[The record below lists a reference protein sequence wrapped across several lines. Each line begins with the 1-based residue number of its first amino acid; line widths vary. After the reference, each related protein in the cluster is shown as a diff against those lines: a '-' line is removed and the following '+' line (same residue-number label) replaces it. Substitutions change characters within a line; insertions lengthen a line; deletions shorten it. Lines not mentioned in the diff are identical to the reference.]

1 MALADQLRDRLADQ
15 ALTYVERAR
24 LRCQISK
31 ELEEAG
37 DYEGAREALG
47 ELWPQIGER
56 PVLDNLDQT
65 TAAEVLLRAGVLTGW
80 IGSAKQIE
88 GAQETAKD
96 LISES
101 TRIFEALQE
110 SEKVAEAQTDLGY
123 CYWRMGALDDARV
136 VLREVSDKLPDAN
149 GELKAIALLRRAI
162 VERTATRFSDAL
174 GILNEA
180 APLVE
185 ASNNHALKGKFY
197 NQLAT
202 VLENLS
208 RAEHRDDYRD
218 RAFVEYAAAS
228 FHFEQA
234 GHARYH
240 ACVEN
245 NVGFLF
251 FTIGRFSEAHE
262 HLNRARRLLLRL
274 KDSVHVAQVD
284 DTRARVLL
292 AQGHASEAESLIQ
305 STVHILEKGDEQSL
319 LAEAL
324 TTHGIALARIGRHE
338 RAQLTLQ
345 RAITTAEQAG
355 DLDAA
360 GRAALTIIEEL
371 SQHIPYSELYN
382 LYNHA
387 SELLIKRENPSIASR
402 LLSCASRVLHAR
414 TTAAAID
421 REAEEFRKPSTWE
434 GFSLREAVRRY
445 ERFLIEL
452 ALKDAGGI
460 VTRASQLLGFKHHQS
475 LISLINKR
483 HKNLVDARSPIVPRG
498 RRLIRGTGRPFPRP
512 TDKATQPITILYVED
527 NQIVTDA
534 VRETLE
540 SEGWKV
546 DVCAEGISGLTRIV
560 GGTHYNLL
568 LLDNEVPGLKG
579 LELVRLARKLPHR
592 RRTPIIMLSAAECET
607 EAWRA
612 GVDAF
617 LKKPDEVLA
626 VVKTITRLLRIEIK
640 QD

>member
-1 MALADQLRDRLADQ
+1 MALAAHLLDRLADP
-15 ALTYVERAR
+15 ALTHIERAR

-37 DYEGAREALG
+37 DYESAREALG
-47 ELWPQIGER
+47 ELWPRIGER

-65 TAAEVLLRAGVLTGW
+65 TAAEVILRAGVLTGW

-88 GAQETAKD
+88 GAQEAAKD

-101 TRIFEALQE
+101 TRIFEGLQD

-136 VLREVSDKLPDAN
+136 VLREISDKLPNAS

-234 GHARYH
+234 GHVRYH
-240 ACVEN
+240 GCVEN

-251 FTIGRFSEAHE
+251 FTINKFSEAHE
-262 HLNRARRLLLRL
+262 HLNRARRLLLHL

-292 AQGHASEAESLIQ
+292 AQGRASEAESLIL
-305 STVHILEKGDEQSL
+305 SVVHTLEKGDEQSL

-324 TTHGIALARIGRHE
+324 TTHGIALARTGRHE
-338 RAQLTLQ
+338 QAQLTLQ
-345 RAITTAEQAG
+345 RAVTTAEQAG

-371 SQHIPYSELYN
+371 SAYIPYTELYK

-387 SELLIKRENPSIASR
+387 SELLTRHETPSITSR
-402 LLSCASRVLHAR
+402 LLSCASRVLNAR
-414 TTAAAID
+414 PTAIAID
-421 REAEEFRKPSTWE
+421 RETEEFRKPSTWD
-434 GFSLREAVRRY
+434 GFSLRGAVRRY

-483 HKNLVDARSPIVPRG
+483 HNNLLDARSPIVPRG
-498 RRLIRGTGRPFPRP
+498 RSIARSAGRPFSRQ
-512 TDKATQPITILYVED
+512 TDKSTQPITILYVED
-527 NQIVTDA
+527 NKIVMDA
-534 VRETLE
+534 VRDTLE
-540 SEGWKV
+540 LEGWRV
-546 DVCAEGISGLTRIV
+546 DVCADGITGLAKV
-560 GGTHYNLL
+560 ASAAHYNLL
-568 LLDNEVPGLKG
+568 LLDNELPGLNG
-579 LELVRLARKLPHR
+579 LELVRLARKFPHR
-592 RRTPIIMLSAAECET
+592 RRTPIIMLSAAECEP
-607 EAWRA
+607 EAWGA

-617 LKKPDEVLA
+617 LKKPDEVLT
-626 VVKTITRLLRIEIK
+626 VVKTIARLLPVEVR
-640 QD
+640 